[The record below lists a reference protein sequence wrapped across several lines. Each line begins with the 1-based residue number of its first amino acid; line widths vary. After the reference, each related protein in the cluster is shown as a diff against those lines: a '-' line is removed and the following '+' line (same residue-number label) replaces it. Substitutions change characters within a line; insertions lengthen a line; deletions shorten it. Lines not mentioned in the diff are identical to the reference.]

1 MPKAP
6 RAPKTRERVAVLDL
20 GPADGGA
27 IRQRLAG
34 AVLGAGLTV
43 VSGDGVEEALAGE
56 AADKDAVQL
65 AAAITLAQRAFGE
78 LDCKAATAA
87 ATTAI
92 GIGSARQA
100 AQLAVPE
107 LARAWT
113 YVLLCA
119 DRASEF
125 DGAVRAA
132 TYLRTL
138 GGSGDVPADVW
149 AKYPA
154 IDALLDHDLY
164 PLEITTDAPGA
175 EVWIDFERKGVS
187 PLKTFVASGEHVI
200 AAASGTRRGW
210 AAGKA
215 VKTQTTLAIP
225 LTEQAAA
232 NHALAARVAGW
243 SGAVPDPTELGIVFD
258 EVNVRVA
265 LIRHGE
271 SVEAWG
277 RIGRSEPPRRL
288 GGDDGLGTLTEADRL
303 AALIVD
309 RVQIWNDHAP
319 DPDQPLL
326 VEDPRTRAA
335 RRGKADEPTR
345 WWVYG
350 ALIGAAAVGLGVMY
364 ANDHADNTQRVEL
377 HYP

>member
-1 MPKAP
+1 MAP
-6 RAPKTRERVAVLDL
+6 RTRERVAVIDL

-27 IRQRLAG
+27 LRQRLAG
-34 AVLGAGLTV
+34 VVLAAGLTV
-43 VSGDGVEEALAGE
+43 VSGEGLEEALAGE

-87 ATTAI
+87 ATSAI

-113 YVLLCA
+113 YLLLCA
-119 DRASEF
+119 DRASDI
-125 DGAVRAA
+125 DGAMRAA

-138 GGSGDVPADVW
+138 GGSSDVPSDVW

-164 PLEITTDAPGA
+164 PLEITTEVPGA
-175 EVWIDFERKGVS
+175 EIWIDFERRGVS

-200 AAASGTRRGW
+200 AAASGTVRGW

-232 NHALAARVAGW
+232 NHALASRVARW
-243 SGAVPDPTELGIVFD
+243 SGAVPDPIELGIVFD
-258 EVNVRVA
+258 EVKVRVA

-271 SVEAWG
+271 SLEAWG

-303 AALIVD
+303 AALIAD
-309 RVQIWNDHAP
+309 RVQVWNDHAP

-326 VEDPRTRAA
+326 VEDPKARAA
-335 RRGKADEPTR
+335 RKGKADEPTR